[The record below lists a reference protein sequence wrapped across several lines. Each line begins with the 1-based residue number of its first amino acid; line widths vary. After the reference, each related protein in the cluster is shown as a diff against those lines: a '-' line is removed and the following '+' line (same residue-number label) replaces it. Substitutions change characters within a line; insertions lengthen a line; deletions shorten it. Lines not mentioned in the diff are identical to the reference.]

1 MSKTVEGIYRNGK
14 VELLE
19 PPPEVTEA
27 RVVVTFL
34 TEGVVALE
42 ERGIDEE
49 QAADLRARLRTF
61 AEDWERPEMEA
72 YDAL

>member
-1 MSKTVEGIYRNGK
+1 MSKTVEGIYRDGR

-19 PPPEVTEA
+19 EPPEVAEA

-34 TEGVVALE
+34 TEETVDLAA
-42 ERGIDEE
+42 RGIGEA
-49 QAADLRARLRTF
+49 QAADLRARLQTF
-61 AEDWERPEMEA
+61 ADDWERPETEA